1 MAENQAI
8 RSSVWRGPSK
18 PQPYSPQLIVNASE
32 RWRSMLRP
40 MHLLAEQGGLL
51 IQEELPTSP
60 NLLKLKFEKMG
71 FTTHNPKGNVK
82 MKKG

>member
-1 MAENQAI
+1 
-8 RSSVWRGPSK
+8 
-18 PQPYSPQLIVNASE
+18 
-32 RWRSMLRP
+32 MLRP